1 MNLYLKDGVLILV
14 LGCVPCGV
22 FPWDPEAHAL
32 TVKPR
37 QSRVAPAFH
46 LRDQPGLQADT
57 PRGDCHP
64 HCRENPSEISP
75 PSEVL
80 ITPPHP
86 PMIFS
91 APHGKLRCSTYQG
104 ETNILELLDFSSGR
118 RSDLSVVCQITYRL
132 GLVWRF
138 CTVCLNNMWSAV
150 SVCQSNPVQKSNTRR
165 KQTRKQKTTHIPVG
179 KAGSWRSRR
188 PVNQQLEITALRW
201 VQTPHQSP
209 LEANSPITGS
219 TKGD

>member
-1 MNLYLKDGVLILV
+1 MGSWSACSHGQATSIP
-14 LGCVPCGV
+14 GSAR
-22 FPWDPEAHAL
+22 FPPARPARASGGHAEGWL
-32 TVKPR
+32 PSSLPRKPKWN
-37 QSRVAPAFH
+37 QST
-46 LRDQPGLQADT
+46 LRSLN
-57 PRGDCHP
+57 
-64 HCRENPSEISP
+64 NPPTS
-75 PSEVL
+75 
-80 ITPPHP
+80 

-179 KAGSWRSRR
+179 KAGSWISRR

-201 VQTPHQSP
+201 VQTPH
-209 LEANSPITGS
+209 EANSPITGS